1 MIGHFPRK
9 TRAYRILSK
18 PSRGSEAGF
27 FLYMGIWV
35 VIVWKGRW
43 SWNSIAITRSSKRKL
58 SQQNQKL
65 GFNHGGRGVQAQAP
79 TIGFE
84 ISLFPL
90 QTLGTVPSGPIGALG
105 TLGYQ
110 ISVPM
115 SWGSRTFGH
124 RPPTLMTSRHNIVWK
139 DIGVVLYTQM
149 PSITLWLLLLLVVVV
164 VWLLL
169 SLFSC
174 CLFVCLLLSYLVT

>member
-27 FLYMGIWV
+27 FWYMGIWV

-164 VWLLL
+164 WLLL

-174 CLFVCLLLSYLVT
+174 CLFVCLLLSYLVS